1 MVEGLQEL
9 TVMSPDLLAVVLPGV
24 FSTTFLGAVVG
35 TLIVDDE
42 VDEGVVEG
50 VEVADGP
57 EGDAVHHE
65 GTDLGETVVITKTEF
80 ITAAPIPVPLILL
93 GEVEESE
100 GHFVPSD
107 AVTISGDEV
116 TTEERAVGTEV
127 QGAVRGGEGNSRSGS
142 LEHVLLLFC
151 CLKRCCCFLFLFV
164 R

>member
-9 TVMSPDLLAVVLPGV
+9 TVVSPDLLAVVLPGM
-24 FSTTFLGAVVG
+24 FGTTFLGAVVG

-65 GTDLGETVVITKTEF
+65 GTDLGETVVITETEF
-80 ITAAPIPVPLILL
+80 ITAAPVPVPLILL
-93 GEVEESE
+93 GKVEESE
-100 GHFVPSD
+100 GHFVPSN

-116 TTEERAVGTEV
+116 TTEERTVGTEV

-142 LEHVLLLFC
+142 LEHDFFVLFLMLLFFC
-151 CLKRCCCFLFLFV
+151 IFFFS
-164 R
+164 